1 MRAIE
6 KQMCEAVKERRTW
19 GLDNTRVQNM
29 DGINVAVYL
38 FGNHIADVNTITNE
52 VKVNERTLATWPTR
66 TTKSRLR
73 ALGADV

>member
-29 DGINVAVYL
+29 DGINMAVYL
-38 FGNHIADVNTITNE
+38 FGNHIADVNTMTNE
-52 VKVNERTLATWPTR
+52 VKVNEQTFARFPTR